1 VADVDEPGVDSGSG
15 EVVGPAE
22 GDGLDELTDEERH
35 ALNDADVTTYDQAPD
50 EESDDDDEEEEFD
63 LMPAFL
69 AWVEEHLSVV
79 EYTHSDK
86 STAAWCPEWWKH
98 PEAVERLWASFEA
111 REQARQDAAAHM
123 DALSDWWLTH
133 WDRHAAILF
142 DAKAGPFRKC
152 DRTLGHLHDTGGQAE
167 QRVPWIA
174 PPAEWRR

>member
-1 VADVDEPGVDSGSG
+1 MADVDEPDVDPRSG
-15 EVVGPAE
+15 EVAGPGE
-22 GDGLDELTDEERH
+22 NDGLDELTDEERDV
-35 ALNDADVTTYDQAPD
+35 LNDADVTAYERAPG
-50 EESDDDDEEEEFD
+50 EGDDDEDEDEFD

-98 PEAVERLWASFEA
+98 PEAVERLWSCFEA

-152 DRTLGHLHDTGGQAE
+152 DRNLGHLHDSDGVE
-167 QRVPWIA
+167 EHRVHYLA
-174 PPAEWRR
+174 PPEGWRR

>member
-1 VADVDEPGVDSGSG
+1 MADVDEPDVDAQSG
-15 EVVGPAE
+15 EVAEPVE
-22 GDGLDELTDEERH
+22 GDGLDELTDEEGD
-35 ALNDADVTTYDQAPD
+35 ALNDADVTAYDRGPD
-50 EESDDDDEEEEFD
+50 EDDDEEFD

-69 AWVEEHLSVV
+69 EWVEEHLTVV

-123 DALSDWWLTH
+123 DALSDWWLMH

-152 DRTLGHLHDTGGQAE
+152 DRILGHLHDSDGVEE
-167 QRVPWIA
+167 QRVPYYT
-174 PPAEWRR
+174 PPEGWRRA